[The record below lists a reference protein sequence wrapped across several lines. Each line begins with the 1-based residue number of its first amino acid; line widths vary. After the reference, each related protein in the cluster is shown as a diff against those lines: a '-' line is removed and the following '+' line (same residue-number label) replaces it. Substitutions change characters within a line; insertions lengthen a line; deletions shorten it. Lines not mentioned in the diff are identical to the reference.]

1 MARPLIDLHGKVI
14 NGATVTGRNHT
25 EIQTQTKWN
34 LRCNH
39 CGAEFVAGY
48 KQLLGRRHSHV
59 CDGAPKNK
67 TFAAT
72 KRDLLKAV
80 ETHTTQ
86 RQPPT
91 SLSFTSIPMAVRPP
105 RIVRTMT
112 AAEIGRLHAQ
122 QYAMGGMVR
131 AGREY

>member
-59 CDGAPKNK
+59 CDGEPKSK

-72 KRDLLKAV
+72 KRDLRQAV
-80 ETHTTQ
+80 ENHTTPAQ
-86 RQPPT
+86 TPT
-91 SLSFTSIPMAVRPP
+91 SLSFTSIPMASRPP

-122 QYAMGGMVR
+122 QYAMGGLVR